1 MIKKNEQPVADT
13 FYKYLADITKTLKL
27 KKHTNFDGQSLSSI
41 TDYFKNNESL
51 IKIQEKNYIQEN
63 SFSFPLFSK
72 VDILKAIKSLS
83 SNKAYSLDDIPI
95 TILKN
100 SIYIYSEKLTD
111 IYNEYL
117 SNYKFPDTL
126 NRTDV
131 TPTF

>member
-13 FYKYLADITKTLKL
+13 FYKYLADITKALKL
-27 KKHTNFDGQSLSSI
+27 KKHPNFDGQSLSSI
-41 TDYFKNNESL
+41 TNYFKNNESL
-51 IKIQEKNYIQEN
+51 IKIQEKDDTQEN

-72 VDILKAIKSLS
+72 VDILKEIKSLS

-126 NRTDV
+126 NKTDV